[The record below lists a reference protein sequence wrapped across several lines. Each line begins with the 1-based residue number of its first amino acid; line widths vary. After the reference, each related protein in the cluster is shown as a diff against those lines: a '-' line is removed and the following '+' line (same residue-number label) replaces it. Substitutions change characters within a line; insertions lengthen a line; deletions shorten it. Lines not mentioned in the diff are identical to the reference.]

1 MTNMINR
8 HKRAAAIM
16 IVIVAAFVLLFQ
28 NTAESLAATA
38 VGSTQTVKVQKD
50 GLTKNFRA
58 NVAYSVATSEA
69 SVTLTCA
76 AIRFESRSASSDYS
90 NNVLTRNSI
99 RNNFTALFYRITIFI
114 LMLCKNTISHTI
126 LDCTNYVL
134 WDHFI
139 VTASF

>member
-58 NVAYSVATSEA
+58 NVAYSVATSET

-90 NNVLTRNSI
+90 WEIHARS
-99 RNNFTALFYRITIFI
+99 RYRGDIKKDYTGRYF
-114 LMLCKNTISHTI
+114 H
-126 LDCTNYVL
+126 
-134 WDHFI
+134 
-139 VTASF
+139 A